1 MQNLINSLNRG
12 ILEFKDGG
20 EVIQHPPTSTML
32 RAARTI
38 ADLANQTQSNQ
49 VIMIQQQARIEQQL
63 QELEQLNK
71 ELEDVKNTSSPNVDV
86 HTLDLFTDGQGV

>member
-20 EVIQHPPTSTML
+20 EAIQHPPTATMT

-38 ADLANQTQSNQ
+38 AELANINEANQ
-49 VIMIQQQARIEQQL
+49 AIMSQQQARIEQQL
-63 QELEQLNK
+63 QELENISK
-71 ELEDVKNTSSPNVDV
+71 ELEDVKNTSKPNVDV
-86 HTLDLFTDGQGV
+86 HTLNLFAEGQ